1 MRKYTTILDISR
13 TASYQNINA
22 RLIYLH
28 IACRLDCSTYDYT
41 KSIRQL
47 ASELNMTVAAV
58 RSALKL
64 LQSDGLVTTRL
75 TTHRATHFAT
85 HVQTQLT
92 TQLHL
97 VRTNELEDGENT
109 PNATPNDTPADTPA
123 NTPAD
128 TQKNNINNKT
138 TEKALHT
145 HDARAMSDILENSA
159 VNILEVG
166 VKDAATLVEK
176 FYQRQELKAK
186 TWANEGDVIAH
197 FISWSEKHL
206 PKQQPTRTRMRTDTQ
221 ARQEE
226 RERAAEEAA
235 AASQEE
241 SAREELERLRR
252 WQKNYIQEGRLD
264 LAAGLDSPINV
275 AMLKLKKARK

>member
-1 MRKYTTILDISR
+1 
-13 TASYQNINA
+13 
-22 RLIYLH
+22 
-28 IACRLDCSTYDYT
+28 
-41 KSIRQL
+41 
-47 ASELNMTVAAV
+47 MTVAAV

-64 LQSDGLVTTRL
+64 LVSDGLVTTQL

-85 HVQTQLT
+85 HLQTQLT

-97 VRTNELEDGENT
+97 VRTNELDDGENT

-123 NTPAD
+123 D
-128 TQKNNINNKT
+128 TQKNNKNNKT

-145 HDARAMSDILENSA
+145 HDARAMADDMKKAAERILDLHGEGVYGWIDDFIMRQEIKGKTWQNKGDIL
-159 VNILEVG
+159 
-166 VKDAATLVEK
+166 
-176 FYQRQELKAK
+176 
-186 TWANEGDVIAH
+186 AH
-197 FISWSEKHL
+197 FISWSEKRI
-206 PKQQPTRTRMRTDTQ
+206 KNSKIERSRTRTDTQ

-252 WQKNYIQEGRLD
+252 WQKNYIKEGRLD

>member
-1 MRKYTTILDISR
+1 MLKYVTIPDISR
-13 TASYQNINA
+13 TASYQNVNA

-28 IACRLDCSTYDYT
+28 VACRLDTSTYNYV

-47 ASELNMTVAAV
+47 ADELNMTVATV
-58 RSALKL
+58 RNALKL
-64 LQSDGLVTTRL
+64 LQQDGLLTTQL

-85 HVQTQLT
+85 HITTQLT

-97 VRTNELEDGENT
+97 VRVNELDGLDDT
-109 PNATPNDTPADTPA
+109 PNETPNDTPSDTPSS
-123 NTPAD
+123 TPSS
-128 TQKNNINNKT
+128 TQKNKINNKT

-145 HDARAMSDILENSA
+145 HDARAMEAKLRNTAERILGLSA
-159 VNILEVG
+159 E
-166 VKDAATLVEK
+166 DAPTLIEK
-176 FYQRQELKAK
+176 FLQMQELIGK
-186 TWANEGDVIAH
+186 TWVSEGDLQAH
-197 FISWSEKHL
+197 FISWSEKHM
-206 PKQQPTRTRMRTDTQ
+206 PKQQPARTRTRTDTQ

-252 WQKNYIQEGRLD
+252 WQKNYIKEGRLD

>member
-1 MRKYTTILDISR
+1 
-13 TASYQNINA
+13 
-22 RLIYLH
+22 
-28 IACRLDCSTYDYT
+28 
-41 KSIRQL
+41 
-47 ASELNMTVAAV
+47 MTVAAV

-64 LQSDGLVTTRL
+64 LVSDGLVTTQL

-128 TQKNNINNKT
+128 TQKNKINNKT

-145 HDARAMSDILENSA
+145 HDARAMADDLKKAAERILNLQGEGVYGWIDDFILRQEIKGKSWQSKGDIL
-159 VNILEVG
+159 
-166 VKDAATLVEK
+166 
-176 FYQRQELKAK
+176 
-186 TWANEGDVIAH
+186 AH
-197 FISWSEKHL
+197 FISWSEKRI
-206 PKQQPTRTRMRTDTQ
+206 KNSKVERTQKRTDTQ

-235 AASQEE
+235 AASQV
-241 SAREELERLRR
+241 AKDQEELTRLRR
-252 WQKNYIQEGRLD
+252 WQKNYLKDGRQD
-264 LAAGLDSPINV
+264 LADGLDEPIEK
-275 AMLKLKKARK
+275 LLEKLKKAR

>member
-28 IACRLDCSTYDYT
+28 IACRLDCSTYNYT

-64 LQSDGLVTTRL
+64 LVSDGLLTTQL

-85 HVQTQLT
+85 HLQTQLT

-97 VRTNELEDGENT
+97 VRTNELEDGDNT

-123 NTPAD
+123 D
-128 TQKNNINNKT
+128 TQKNKLNKKT
-138 TEKALHT
+138 TEFSLHT
-145 HDARAMSDILENSA
+145 HDARAMAEVLKNAAERILGLVA
-159 VNILEVG
+159 Q
-166 VKDAATLVEK
+166 DASGLVEK
-176 FYQRQELKAK
+176 FLERQELRQKS
-186 TWANEGDVIAH
+186 WENEGDILAH
-197 FISWSEKHL
+197 FISWTEKH
-206 PKQQPTRTRMRTDTQ
+206 QPRQPNTRTRTRTDTE

-235 AASQEE
+235 ATSQE
-241 SAREELERLRR
+241 AKDREELARLRR
-252 WQKNYIQEGRLD
+252 WQKDYIKNGRQD
-264 LAAGLDSPINV
+264 LADGLDEPITKLTV
-275 AMLKLKKARK
+275 KLKLKDHG

>member
-28 IACRLDCSTYDYT
+28 IACRLDCSTYNYT

-64 LQSDGLVTTRL
+64 LVSDGLVTTQL

-85 HVQTQLT
+85 HLQTQLT
-92 TQLHL
+92 TQIHL
-97 VRTNELEDGENT
+97 VRTNELDDGENT

-128 TQKNNINNKT
+128 TQKNNKNNKT

-145 HDARAMSDILENSA
+145 HDARAMEAKLKNTAERILGMSA
-159 VNILEVG
+159 E
-166 VKDAATLVEK
+166 DASTSVEK
-176 FYQRQELKAK
+176 FYQRQELKGK
-186 TWANEGDVIAH
+186 SWESEGDLLAH
-197 FISWSEKHL
+197 FISWMEKHL

-235 AASQEE
+235 AASQV
-241 SAREELERLRR
+241 AKDQEELTRLRR
-252 WQKNYIQEGRLD
+252 WQKNYLKDGRQD
-264 LAAGLDSPINV
+264 LADGLDEP
-275 AMLKLKKARK
+275 LTTLTEKLKKAR

>member
-13 TASYQNINA
+13 TASYRNVNA

-28 IACRLDCSTYDYT
+28 VACRLDTSTYNYV

-47 ASELNMTVAAV
+47 ADELGMTVATV
-58 RSALKL
+58 RNALKL
-64 LQSDGLVTTRL
+64 LQSDGLLTTQL

-85 HVQTQLT
+85 HVTTQLT

-97 VRTNELEDGENT
+97 VRINELEGLDNT
-109 PNATPNDTPADTPA
+109 PSETPSDTPSDTPSG
-123 NTPAD
+123 
-128 TQKNNINNKT
+128 TQKNKKNNKT
-138 TEKALHT
+138 TEKALHS
-145 HDARAMSDILENSA
+145 HDARAMSGDLKKAAERILGMGADESSA
-159 VNILEVG
+159 
-166 VKDAATLVEK
+166 LVEN

-186 TWANEGDVIAH
+186 TWANKGDMLAH

-206 PKQQPTRTRMRTDTQ
+206 PKQLPMRTRTRSDTQ

-235 AASQEE
+235 AASQ
-241 SAREELERLRR
+241 AAKDREELARLIR
-252 WQKNYIQEGRLD
+252 WQKDYIMNGRQD
-264 LAAGLDSPINV
+264 LAEGIEDKIK
-275 AMLKLKKARK
+275 KLKEKLKI